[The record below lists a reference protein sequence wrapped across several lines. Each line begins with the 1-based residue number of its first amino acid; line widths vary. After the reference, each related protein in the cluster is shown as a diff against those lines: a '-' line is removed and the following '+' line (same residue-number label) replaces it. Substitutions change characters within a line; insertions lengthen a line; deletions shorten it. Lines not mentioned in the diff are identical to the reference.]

1 MRRGARELLLYSKGG
16 GANDFRGGA
25 DVSRWGAD
33 VSRWGANAIR
43 RGANAMGGNGNS
55 GRERVAETCPS
66 NFSIVVD

>member
-16 GANDFRGGA
+16 GANDFRG
-25 DVSRWGAD
+25 GAD